1 MLGLMQ
7 EKGTRSTD
15 GTQGRRET
23 IWDNKQHIAGLW
35 LGCQRMCTTIRERLG
50 EGKKKRKNIVGNN
63 WDRTKSLEYQA
74 WGGGFNSLLLVG
86 CDKPE

>member
-35 LGCQRMCTTIRERLG
+35 LG
-50 EGKKKRKNIVGNN
+50 
-63 WDRTKSLEYQA
+63 S
-74 WGGGFNSLLLVG
+74 
-86 CDKPE
+86 